1 MFPTYTDH
9 DALALAELVQRGEIS
24 PLELLETAI
33 TLAEAA
39 NPALNFLS
47 QRLYDFGRAAIA
59 QGLPE
64 GPFRGVPFLLK
75 DASGDLAGT
84 PTMNG
89 TRLLHDH
96 RATADSTL
104 VARYRAAGLVVFGKT
119 TAPEFSLAATTEG
132 SLHGQTANPWNP
144 AHSPGGSSGGSA
156 AAVAARVV
164 PVAHASDGGGSIRI
178 PASCCGLFG
187 LKPTRARIPHGPPVG
202 EGWGSL
208 ACAHVLTRS
217 VRDSA
222 AFLDAT
228 HGPAPGDPYAAPPPT
243 RPYLSELGRDPGKL
257 RIALQPRPLSGV
269 AVDPACQRAVTGAA
283 HLLESLGHHVE
294 EAMPPGDADELGRA
308 LWVLVASNVSRSLNA
323 IGAARGRP
331 VARDEADA
339 TTWNAVDFARSL
351 PIEDYPEAL
360 LTIHTQGRRMAAFHE
375 GFDLLLSP
383 TLAKPPVPLGEMRT
397 DTDDLAAYGKA
408 LASFSPYTQLANMT
422 GQPSMSIPLHR
433 SNAGLPIG
441 VMVTAPFG
449 REDMLFQLASQ
460 LETARPWAGDK
471 PERFQ

>member
-1 MFPTYTDH
+1 MLSDYTDH
-9 DALALAELVQRGEIS
+9 DASALARLVRCGEVS

-33 TLAEAA
+33 ALAEAA
-39 NPALNFLS
+39 NPALNFMS
-47 QRLYDFGRAAIA
+47 QRLHDFGRAAIA

-89 TRLLHDH
+89 ARLLRNH

-104 VARYRAAGLVVFGKT
+104 VARYRAAGLVIFGKT
-119 TAPEFSLAATTEG
+119 TAPEFSLAASTES
-132 SLHGQTANPWNP
+132 SLHGQTANPWAP
-144 AHSPGGSSGGSA
+144 GRSAGGSSGGSA

-164 PVAHASDGGGSIRI
+164 PAAHASDGGGSIRI

-187 LKPTRARIPHGPPVG
+187 LKPTRARTPHGPPVG

-208 ACAHVLTRS
+208 SCTHVLTRS

-222 AFLDAT
+222 ALLDAT
-228 HGPAPGDPYAAPPPT
+228 HGAAPGDPYAAPTPA
-243 RPYLSELGRDPGKL
+243 RPYLEELGRDPGKL
-257 RIALQPRPLSGV
+257 RIALQLRPLSGV
-269 AVDPACQRAVTGAA
+269 GVDPACLQAA
-283 HLLESLGHHVE
+283 TEAARLLEALGHHVE

-323 IGAARGRP
+323 IGAARERP
-331 VARDEADA
+331 VTRDEVDA
-339 TTWNAVDFARSL
+339 TTWNAVDFARTL
-351 PIEDYPEAL
+351 RIEDYPEAL
-360 LTIHTQGRRMAAFHE
+360 LTIHTQGRRMAGFHE

-383 TLAKPPVPLGEMRT
+383 TLAKPPVPLGEQRT
-397 DTDDLAAYGKA
+397 DTDDLEAYGKA

-422 GQPSMSIPLHR
+422 GQPSMSIPFHR

-449 REDMLFQLASQ
+449 REDWLFQLASQ
-460 LETARPWAGDK
+460 LESARPWSGDR